1 VERFFGSL
9 TEKRLRRGIFT
20 SEKELEEAIF
30 EFIDNHNE
38 KKAPF
43 VWTKSTEVILEKVGR
58 ARRTL
63 SFHDTIEFE
72 DRLAKSCA

>member
-1 VERFFGSL
+1 VERFFGLL
-9 TEKRLRRGIFT
+9 TEKRLRRRIFT
-20 SEKELEEAIF
+20 SVKELEEAIL

-43 VWTKSTEVILEKVGR
+43 VWAASTEVILQKVER

-63 SFHDTIEFE
+63 SFYDAI
-72 DRLAKSCA
+72 